1 MLLEVRGSMLEV
13 TLQRR
18 ASNFQHPTSNSKYPF
33 MKYINH
39 IPAWL
44 RSKYTIALSAFL
56 AIILFFDKNDF
67 FTQQARNAE
76 LKELLMSKKYYQGE
90 IASEQRELE
99 RLKNNPATLEKYA
112 REKYLMKK
120 DKEDLF
126 IIPENSPEQGK

>member
-1 MLLEVRGSMLEV
+1 
-13 TLQRR
+13 
-18 ASNFQHPTSNSKYPF
+18 

-67 FTQQARNAE
+67 FSLRARNAE
-76 LKELLMSKKYYQGE
+76 LKELLQSKQHYQHE
-90 IASEQRELE
+90 IASEQLELD

-126 IIPENSPEQGK
+126 IIPENNSEQGK

>member
-1 MLLEVRGSMLEV
+1 MEVRRHSQN
-13 TLQRR
+13 LQLLT
-18 ASNFQHPTSNSKYPF
+18 SNFKYPF

-44 RSKYTIALSAFL
+44 RSKYTIAFSVFL

-67 FTQQARNAE
+67 FTQKARSAE
-76 LKELLMSKKYYQGE
+76 LKALLLSKQHYQNE
-90 IASEQRELE
+90 IATEQRELE

-120 DKEDLF
+120 DNEDLF
-126 IIPENSPEQGK
+126 IVPENNPEKGK

>member
-1 MLLEVRGSMLEV
+1 
-13 TLQRR
+13 
-18 ASNFQHPTSNSKYPF
+18 

-76 LKELLMSKKYYQGE
+76 LKELLMSKKHYQDE
-90 IASEQRELE
+90 IATEQRELE
-99 RLKNNPATLEKYA
+99 QLKNNPAILEKYA

-126 IIPENSPEQGK
+126 IIPEKSTEKGK

>member
-1 MLLEVRGSMLEV
+1 
-13 TLQRR
+13 
-18 ASNFQHPTSNSKYPF
+18 

-67 FTQQARNAE
+67 FTQQARSAE
-76 LKELLMSKKYYQGE
+76 LKELLMSKKHYQDE

-99 RLKNNPATLEKYA
+99 QLKNNPAILEKYA

-126 IIPENSPEQGK
+126 IIPENSSEQGK

>member
-1 MLLEVRGSMLEV
+1 
-13 TLQRR
+13 
-18 ASNFQHPTSNSKYPF
+18 

-56 AIILFFDKNDF
+56 GIILFFDKNDF

-76 LKELLMSKKYYQGE
+76 LKELLMSKKHYQDE
-90 IASEQRELE
+90 IASEQRELD

>member
-1 MLLEVRGSMLEV
+1 
-13 TLQRR
+13 
-18 ASNFQHPTSNSKYPF
+18 

-44 RSKYTIALSAFL
+44 RSKYTIALFTFL

-76 LKELLMSKKYYQGE
+76 LKELLMSKKHYQEE

-120 DKEDLF
+120 DKEELF
-126 IIPENSPEQGK
+126 IIPENKSDLGK

>member
-1 MLLEVRGSMLEV
+1 
-13 TLQRR
+13 
-18 ASNFQHPTSNSKYPF
+18 

-44 RSKYTIALSAFL
+44 RSKYTIAFSVFL

-67 FTQQARNAE
+67 FTQKARSAE
-76 LKELLMSKKYYQGE
+76 LKALLLSKQHYQNE
-90 IASEQRELE
+90 IATEQRELE

-120 DKEDLF
+120 DNEDLF
-126 IIPENSPEQGK
+126 IVPENNPEKGK